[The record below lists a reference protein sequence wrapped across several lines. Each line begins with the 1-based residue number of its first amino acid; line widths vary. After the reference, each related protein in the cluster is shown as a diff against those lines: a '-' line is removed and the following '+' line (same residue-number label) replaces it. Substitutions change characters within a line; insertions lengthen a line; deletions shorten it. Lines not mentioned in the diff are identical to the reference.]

1 MCIFHHRQQTSLVA
15 CLSADRQT
23 GQLAVRLA
31 VWLTGWLAGWLAGL
45 LSRRRANDIVP
56 CSTNMAPEL
65 RERSKAEAEAERL
78 KRKEAHLDANVH

>member
-31 VWLTGWLAGWLAGL
+31 VWLTGWLAGL

-78 KRKEAHLDANVH
+78 KRKQAHLDANVH

>member
-1 MCIFHHRQQTSLVA
+1 MVINVHFPSSAADFVSGLPVGRP
-15 CLSADRQT
+15 ADR
-23 GQLAVRLA
+23 
-31 VWLTGWLAGWLAGL
+31 LAGWLAGL

-78 KRKEAHLDANVH
+78 KRKQAHLDANVH

>member
-23 GQLAVRLA
+23 GQ
-31 VWLTGWLAGWLAGL
+31 LAGWLAGL

-78 KRKEAHLDANVH
+78 KRKQAHLDANVH